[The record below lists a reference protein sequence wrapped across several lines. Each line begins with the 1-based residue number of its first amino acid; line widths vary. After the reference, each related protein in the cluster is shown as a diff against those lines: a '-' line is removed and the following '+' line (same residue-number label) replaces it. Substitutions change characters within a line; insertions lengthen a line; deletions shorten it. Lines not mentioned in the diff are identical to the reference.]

1 MKGMDRGIKLSEVL
15 PDLEKEIEKAGK
27 SVKAINQNSRWSKK
41 RAYALLLLGNY
52 SEVLLIFKRI
62 LDSLN
67 EIADIQGR
75 IKYDDVP
82 EGERAERDV
91 LMIRSFDLV
100 AFLRLDIK
108 ALYIWTAQITDIFKD
123 SGAKVDL
130 EELDRISLFRH
141 KLITHVH
148 ETPFFKSSL
157 TTKSGTTYNPK
168 EEFIEDMYHPFDFRK
183 KRFFGLETLVRKVSS
198 FIPELE
204 QEKNIF
210 ERIKILYRQ
219 VNKISDKELKR
230 KVKKFI
236 FKVGLPT
243 DSPGIIAEAL
253 LQALKSYGRR

>member
-1 MKGMDRGIKLSEVL
+1 MDRGIKLSEVL
-15 PDLEKEIEKAGK
+15 PNLEKEIEKAGK

-41 RAYALLLLGNY
+41 RAYTLLLLGNY

-75 IKYDDVP
+75 IKYDKVP

-91 LMIRSFDLV
+91 LMIRSFDLA

-108 ALYIWTAQITDIFKD
+108 ALYIWTAQITDIFKK

-168 EEFIEDMYHPFDFRK
+168 EEFIEDMYYPFFLFAFRE
-183 KRFFGLETLVRKVSS
+183 KRFSGLETLVRKASS

-210 ERIKILYRQ
+210 GRVKILYRQ
-219 VNKISDKELKR
+219 VNKISDTELKR

-253 LQALKSYGRR
+253 LQALKSYRRR